1 MQATKAFVFKERRLA
16 NTFWL
21 WGVLYPSLLAIGLVP
36 LNGNIFPGEGEYIDG
51 YVYEDG
57 LAAICI
63 LLLIELLFAI
73 NLSFKAMSNRP
84 KIGRYIICILQFFIS
99 IQLVIT
105 WLTVFYLDYIGF
117 D

>member
-1 MQATKAFVFKERRLA
+1 MQGTKAFIFKERRLA

-36 LNGNIFPGEGEYIDG
+36 LNGNIFPEEGEYIDG

-63 LLLIELLFAI
+63 LLLIGLLFAI
-73 NLSFKAMSNRP
+73 YLSFKAMSNRP
-84 KIGRYIICILQFFIS
+84 KFARYIICILQLYIS
-99 IQLVIT
+99 IQLVAAFV
-105 WLTVFYLDYIGF
+105 LVFYLEYLGID
-117 D
+117 